1 LANQNSTCGVLRKSG
16 ERMLRSYRHTLEHAC
31 CRAGFMALL
40 LIATISFPF
49 ISARSDSVHYVQH
62 IVVALNK
69 SVTLDVPEPFASAV
83 VGAPEI
89 ADALPVSDRTL
100 LIQAKKPGTTNVAIF
115 DEGKHLIK
123 VVDVEVAL
131 DVGNL
136 QSKIRAITGG
146 SGIRVSSDNGQVV
159 LSGVASDAVDA
170 DRALNLAK
178 SWSQNQPVINAMRVA
193 SPQQV
198 LLKVRFL
205 EVDRTAGRELGI
217 NWNATNASGTRGATL
232 GLGGLTTQPPA
243 LGGSL
248 TTTTTTTAGGV
259 TTSTTS
265 CAPAGVCAPSGSG
278 IFQTVGTLV
287 GANVG
292 SPFGV
297 ILAQIVN
304 QGVQIDSLITALETK
319 GLLQRLAE
327 PNLVALSGDTASFQ
341 AGGQF
346 PVPIAVTSG
355 IGIATPTIEFKD
367 FGVLLKFRPTV
378 MDNGIINLSINP
390 EVSEL
395 DFSNAVSISGTT
407 IPAITR
413 RTATT
418 TVELRDGQSFAIA
431 GLLQAHNL
439 RNISQLPWIGSVP
452 VLGALFR
459 SAGYQKDETDLVII
473 VTPTFVQPAAPGARL
488 ATPFDTSVPS
498 NDVDFFLLGQMEK
511 RKQIT
516 DYVAKGGDVQG
527 PYGYMIGVAQGPA
540 DNEAPSK

>member
-1 LANQNSTCGVLRKSG
+1 MSRNYRPPNGACRRIGFTVVGLLFGLVAFANTS
-16 ERMLRSYRHTLEHAC
+16 
-31 CRAGFMALL
+31 
-40 LIATISFPF
+40 
-49 ISARSDSVHYVQH
+49 ISADGVRYVQH
-62 IVVALNK
+62 VTVALNK
-69 SVTLDVPEPFASAV
+69 SVTLDLSTPFSSAV
-83 VGAPEI
+83 VGAPDI
-89 ADALPVSDRTL
+89 ADAMPMDDRTL
-100 LIQAKKPGTTNVAIF
+100 LIQAKKPGTTNVSIF
-115 DEGKHLIK
+115 DENKRLVK
-123 VVDVEVAL
+123 VVDVEVTL
-131 DVGNL
+131 DIGNL
-136 QSKIRAITGG
+136 QSKIRAVTGNT
-146 SGIRVSSDNGQVV
+146 GIRVSSDNGQVV
-159 LSGVASDAVDA
+159 LSGVASDALAA

-178 SWSQNQPVINAMRVA
+178 SWAQNGVAINAMRIA
-193 SPQQV
+193 SPEQV
-198 LLKVRFL
+198 MLKVRFL
-205 EVDRTAGRELGI
+205 EVDRNAGRELGI
-217 NWNATNASGTRGATL
+217 NWTAVNGSGTRGVTT

-248 TTTTTTTAGGV
+248 TTTTTTTAAAS
-259 TTSTTS
+259 TTTTS
-265 CAPAGVCAPSGSG
+265 CQPAGICAPSGSG

-297 ILAQIVN
+297 ILAEIVN
-304 QGVQIDSLITALETK
+304 KGVQIDSLISALETK

-367 FGVLLKFRPTV
+367 FGVLLRFRPTV
-378 MDNGIINLSINP
+378 LDNGIINLSINP

-395 DFSNAVSISGTT
+395 DFTNAVSISGTT

-431 GLLQAHNL
+431 GLLQANNS
-439 RNISQLPWIGSVP
+439 RNVSQLPWIGSVP

-459 SAGYQKDETDLVII
+459 SAAYQKDETDLVII

-488 ATPFDTSVPS
+488 ATPFDNSVPS
-498 NDVDFFLLGQMEK
+498 NDVDFFLLGQTEK
-511 RKQIT
+511 RKQYT

-527 PYGYMIGVAQGPA
+527 PYGYMIGVAQGPN
-540 DNEAPSK
+540 DSEMRK

>member
-1 LANQNSTCGVLRKSG
+1 MCGRV
-16 ERMLRSYRHTLEHAC
+16 
-31 CRAGFMALL
+31 GFVALL
-40 LIATISFPF
+40 FALIASPN
-49 ISARSDSVHYVQH
+49 SRAPAQGLHYVQH
-62 IVVALNK
+62 VTIAVNK
-69 SVTLDVPEPFASAV
+69 SATLDLASPFTSAV
-83 VGAPEI
+83 VGAPDI
-89 ADALPVSDRTL
+89 ADALPMDDRTL
-100 LIQAKKPGTTNVAIF
+100 LIQAKKTGTTNVSIF
-115 DEGKHLIK
+115 DDKRHLLK
-123 VVDVEVAL
+123 VVDVEVTL
-131 DVGNL
+131 DTGNL
-136 QSKIRAITGG
+136 QSKIRAITG
-146 SGIRVSSDNGQVV
+146 SAGIRVSSDNGQVV
-159 LSGVASDAVDA
+159 LSGVAANALDA
-170 DRALNLAK
+170 DRAVTLAK
-178 SWSQNQPVINAMRVA
+178 SWAQNGGVINAIRVA

-205 EVDRTAGRELGI
+205 EVDRNAGRELGI
-217 NWNATNASGTRGATL
+217 NWNAVNGSGTRGVTT

-243 LGGSL
+243 LGGTLSTTVTTTPGGP
-248 TTTTTTTAGGV
+248 TTTTTSCQPAGI
-259 TTSTTS
+259 
-265 CAPAGVCAPSGSG
+265 CAPAGSG

-287 GANVG
+287 GASVG

-297 ILAQIVN
+297 VLAEIVN
-304 QGVQIDSLITALETK
+304 NHSLQIDSLITALETK

-378 MDNGIINLSINP
+378 LDNGIINLSINP

-395 DFSNAVSISGTT
+395 DFTNAVSISGTT

-431 GLLQAHNL
+431 GLLQAHNA
-439 RNISQLPWIGSVP
+439 RDISQLPWIGSVP

-459 SAGYQKDETDLVII
+459 SSAYQKDETDLVII
-473 VTPTFVQPAAPGARL
+473 VTPSLVEPAPPGARL
-488 ATPFDTSVPS
+488 ATPFDNTVPT
-498 NDVDFFLLGQMEK
+498 NDVDFFLMGQMEK
-511 RKQIT
+511 RKQYN

-527 PYGYMIGVAQGPA
+527 PYGYMIGVAQGVG
-540 DNEAPSK
+540 DSGGYGK

>member
-1 LANQNSTCGVLRKSG
+1 MSNWLRDLVWG
-16 ERMLRSYRHTLEHAC
+16 RWRRSWFSF
-31 CRAGFMALL
+31 GF
-40 LIATISFPF
+40 
-49 ISARSDSVHYVQH
+49 
-62 IVVALNK
+62 IVVLSASAGVPVDAQNVQSVQQVVVPLNK
-69 SVTLDVPEPFASAV
+69 SVTLTTPATFTSAV
-83 VGAPEI
+83 VGSPDI
-89 ADALPVSDRTL
+89 ADALPMTDRTL
-100 LIQAKKPGTTNVAIF
+100 LIQAKKIGTTNISIYNEVNR
-115 DEGKHLIK
+115 LIK
-123 VVDVEVAL
+123 VVNVEVAL
-131 DVGNL
+131 DTGNL
-136 QSKIRAITGG
+136 QSRIRAITGN
-146 SGIRVSSDNGQVV
+146 SGIRVSSENGQIV
-159 LSGVASDAVDA
+159 LSGIAANAVNA
-170 DRALNLAK
+170 DRAFELAK
-178 SWSQNQPVINAMRVA
+178 SWSPNAAVINAMTVS

-198 LLKVRFL
+198 MLKVRFL
-205 EVDRTAGRELGI
+205 EVDRNAGRELGVNWTAI
-217 NWNATNASGTRGATL
+217 NGSGTRGVTT

-248 TTTTTTTAGGV
+248 TTTTTTVGTTT
-259 TTSTTS
+259 TTSTT
-265 CAPAGVCAPSGSG
+265 CQPAGVCAPAGSG
-278 IFQTVGTLV
+278 IFQAAGTLI

-297 ILAQIVN
+297 VLAEIVN
-304 QGVQIDSLITALETK
+304 SGVQIDSLITALETK

-341 AGGQF
+341 AGGQI

-378 MDNGIINLSINP
+378 LNNGLINLSINP

-395 DFSNAVSISGTT
+395 DFTNAVTISGTT

-431 GLLQAHNL
+431 GLFQADNN

-473 VTPTFVQPAAPGARL
+473 VTPHFVAPAAPGARL
-488 ATPFDTSVPS
+488 ATPFDNTVPT
-498 NDVDFFLLGQMEK
+498 NDADFFLLGQMEK
-511 RKQIT
+511 RKQYT
-516 DYVAKGGDVQG
+516 DYVAKGGDVHG
-527 PYGYMIGVAQGPA
+527 PYGYMIGTQ
-540 DNEAPSK
+540 APGDSSPQR